1 MSILRR
7 TPDVMLLG
15 CLIGNCCMERW
26 LAVLTAVALVA
37 ASGPLLLPRLAALD
51 IAASASSEAQ
61 INAFVAYDVAAD
73 ITKVDGVSL
82 IVTCTPGT
90 AEACPSTADITVIPK
105 DINGTALATGF
116 LAGAAVPGTAFFDF
130 NPDLSIVPIESTTLT
145 VSEPISPP
153 ECAGMGFDQVII
165 LTSGN
170 NTIVVPGS
178 TRDLILGLGGDD
190 KIDGGNA
197 PDCVVGG
204 EGRDALKGS
213 NGADVIVGGPGNDNI
228 EGGNGDDRL
237 FGNEGN
243 DNTQGGYG
251 NDIID
256 GGPQTDVCQG
266 GAGTNTIINC
276 P

>member
-1 MSILRR
+1 M
-7 TPDVMLLG
+7 G
-15 CLIGNCCMERW
+15 RW

-37 ASGPLLLPRLAALD
+37 AGGPFLLPRLTALD

-61 INAFVAYDVAAD
+61 INVFVAYDVAAD
-73 ITKVDGVSL
+73 ITKVGGVSL
-82 IVTCTPGT
+82 IVTCIPGT
-90 AEACPSTADITVIPK
+90 AEACPSTVDITVIPK
-105 DINGTALATGF
+105 DINGTGLATGF
-116 LAGAAVPGTAFFDF
+116 LAGAAVPGTAVFDF
-130 NPDLSIVPIESTTLT
+130 VPDLSIVPIESTTVT
-145 VSEPISPP
+145 ISEPISPP
-153 ECAGMGFDQVII
+153 ECAGMGFDQVIT

-170 NTIVVPGS
+170 DTIVVPGS

-197 PDCVVGG
+197 PDCVAGG
-204 EGRDALKGS
+204 DGRDELKGS
-213 NGADVIVGGPGNDNI
+213 NGDDVIVGGPGNDNI

-243 DNTQGGYG
+243 DKIKGGHG
-251 NDIID
+251 NDFID

-266 GAGTNTIINC
+266 GAGTNAIMNC

>member
-1 MSILRR
+1 
-7 TPDVMLLG
+7 
-15 CLIGNCCMERW
+15 MERW

-51 IAASASSEAQ
+51 MAASASSEAQ
-61 INAFVAYDVAAD
+61 INVFVAYDVAAD
-73 ITKVDGVSL
+73 ITKIDGVSL

-90 AEACPSTADITVIPK
+90 AEACPSTIDITVIPK

-116 LAGAAVPGTAFFDF
+116 LAGAVVPSTAFFDF
-130 NPDLSIVPIESTTLT
+130 NPDLSIVPIESTTVT
-145 VSEPISPP
+145 VSEPISPSQ
-153 ECAGMGFDQVII
+153 CAGMGFDQVVI

-170 NTIVVPGS
+170 DTIVVPGS
-178 TRDLILGLGGDD
+178 TRDLIFGLGGDD
-190 KIDGGNA
+190 EIDGGNA

-237 FGNEGN
+237 FGNQGN
-243 DNTQGGYG
+243 DNIKGGHG
-251 NDIID
+251 NDVID

-266 GAGTNTIINC
+266 GAGTNTVINC